1 MNLQGLPT
9 GGGRCRAEGSSAT
22 ADGGQAA
29 TSFTPDPD
37 GIHLH
42 IFESFKLVVLYVALY
57 VCMYVCM
64 YSACYIPDI
73 TYEEGTIN
81 LPFLLMRQL
90 IYRHIK

>member
-1 MNLQGLPT
+1 M
-9 GGGRCRAEGSSAT
+9 

-57 VCMYVCM
+57 VCMY
-64 YSACYIPDI
+64 SACYIPDT

-90 IYRHIK
+90 IHRDVK